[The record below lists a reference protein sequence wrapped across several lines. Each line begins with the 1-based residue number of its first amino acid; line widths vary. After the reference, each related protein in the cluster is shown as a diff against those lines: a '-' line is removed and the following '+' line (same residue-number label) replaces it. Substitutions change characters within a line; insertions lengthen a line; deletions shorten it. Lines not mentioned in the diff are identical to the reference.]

1 MKPLRCLAITVT
13 LALVSVG
20 PDPSDARGVT
30 IDMVTVGDPGNA
42 NDTTG
47 YGAVGYAYQIGTY
60 EVTIG
65 QYADFLNAVAAS
77 DPNGLYFPDMGTDQS
92 VAGIARSGSS
102 GSYAYVAIGPS
113 GTTPA
118 GASSAG
124 GRPIAYVSW
133 FNAARFANWL
143 SNGQPTG
150 PQGPTTTENGA
161 YDLSLWLLGIAP
173 AANATNPNT
182 GAAPLYR
189 LPTENE
195 WYKSAYYKAG
205 GTDAGYWDYA
215 TQSDTAPGNTIGG
228 AAYQANYALGGV
240 IFSVPQSASFGQDQ
254 NLLTDAGAFSGS
266 PSGYQ
271 TFDQSGNVYEWNDL
285 AGIAGFTRGLRGGN
299 FASDETTI
307 AATARGELDPL
318 QPLGGFRLVSSVMGP
333 AAIPEI
339 DTHGLAAALALIG
352 GGLGVLERRR
362 HGRQAGRGEGVRGAA
377 SPLPHSAGGSNRG
390 ADTVDPAASSS

>member
-1 MKPLRCLAITVT
+1 
-13 LALVSVG
+13 
-20 PDPSDARGVT
+20 
-30 IDMVTVGDPGNA
+30 MVTVGDPGNA

-47 YGAVGYAYQIGTY
+47 YGSVGYSYQIGTY

-65 QYADFLNAVAAS
+65 QYSDFLNAVAAS
-77 DPNGLYFPDMGTDQS
+77 DPNGLYFPNMQSDQS
-92 VAGIARSGSS
+92 TAGIARSGAS

-118 GASSAG
+118 GASSPG
-124 GRPIAYVSW
+124 GRPISYVNW

-161 YDLSLWLLGIAP
+161 YDLSFWFLGIAP
-173 AANATNPNT
+173 AVNATNPNT

-195 WYKSAYYKAG
+195 WYKPAYYKGG

-215 TQSDTAPGNTIGG
+215 TQSDATPGNMIGG
-228 AAYQANYALGGV
+228 AANQANYALGGV
-240 IFSVPQSASFGQDQ
+240 FFSVPQSASFGQDQ
-254 NLLTDAGAFSGS
+254 NLLTDVGAFSSS
-266 PSGYQ
+266 PSGYH

-285 AGIAGFTRGLRGGN
+285 DGSVGFTRGLRGGN

-307 AATARGELDPL
+307 AATARGALDPL
-318 QPLGGFRLVSSVMGP
+318 QPLGGFRLVSPLNSPVT
-333 AAIPEI
+333 IPEI
-339 DTHGLAAALALIG
+339 DPHGLSAALGLIV
-352 GGLGVLERRR
+352 GGLGILERR
-362 HGRQAGRGEGVRGAA
+362 QRG
-377 SPLPHSAGGSNRG
+377 LPDRNCPGC
-390 ADTVDPAASSS
+390 